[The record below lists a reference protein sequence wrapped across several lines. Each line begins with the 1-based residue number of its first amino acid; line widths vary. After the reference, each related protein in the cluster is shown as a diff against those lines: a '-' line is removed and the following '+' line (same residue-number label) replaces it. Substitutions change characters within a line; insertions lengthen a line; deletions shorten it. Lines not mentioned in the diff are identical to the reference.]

1 MADADHHDQG
11 QTYDVATRRTVL
23 RGALIAGVATP
34 LLAACS
40 SGGGGKSSTAAAGTG
55 GGGGGAA
62 REVPAPVVPGRGT
75 AAAPPRLSPT
85 TSDIPKGSGKIFGT
99 EGVVVTQP
107 KAGEF
112 KGFTNI
118 CTHMGCPVHD
128 VTTTIN
134 CICHG
139 SEYSIT
145 DGSVVRG
152 PATVALAAKPLK
164 VSGKDINLA

>member
-11 QTYDVATRRTVL
+11 QTCDVATRRTVL

-40 SGGGGKSSTAAAGTG
+40 SGGGGNSSTAAAGTG
-55 GGGGGAA
+55 GGGGGAGKGSA
-62 REVPAPVVPGRGT
+62 GAGGSGSGNGGGS
-75 AAAPPRLSPT
+75 APPLTT
-85 TSDIPKGSGKIFGT
+85 TSDIPTGSGKIFGT

>member
-1 MADADHHDQG
+1 MADDDHNDPGRTHDA
-11 QTYDVATRRTVL
+11 ATRRTVL

-40 SGGGGKSSTAAAGTG
+40 SGASDNSTSAAGTKPAGSG
-55 GGGGGAA
+55 GG
-62 REVPAPVVPGRGT
+62 T
-75 AAAPPRLSPT
+75 AQPLAKT
-85 TSDIPKGSGKIFGT
+85 TDIPKGSGKIFGD

-152 PATVALAAKPLK
+152 PATVALAAKTLK
-164 VSGKDINLA
+164 VSGQEIKLA

>member
-1 MADADHHDQG
+1 MPDNDQVETNDA
-11 QTYDVATRRTVL
+11 ATRRTVL

-34 LLAACS
+34 LLAACAS
-40 SGGGGKSSTAAAGTG
+40 AGTDKSSSAGSTRQAAGSPATKSG
-55 GGGGGAA
+55 SGSAGSGSANGGGGAA
-62 REVPAPVVPGRGT
+62 T
-75 AAAPPRLSPT
+75 LTNAA
-85 TSDIPKGSGKIFGT
+85 DIPKGSGKIFGT

-107 KAGEF
+107 TAGEF
-112 KGFTNI
+112 KAFSNI

-128 VTTTIN
+128 VTSTIN

-152 PATVALAAKPLK
+152 PATQSLPSKSLK
-164 VSGKDINLA
+164 VSGQEISLA

>member
-1 MADADHHDQG
+1 MADANHNDQG
-11 QTYDVATRRTVL
+11 QPHDVATRRTVL
-23 RGALIAGVATP
+23 QGALIAGVATP

-40 SGGGGKSSTAAAGTG
+40 SGGGDKSSTAAGTV
-55 GGGGGAA
+55 GGGASKGSA
-62 REVPAPVVPGRGT
+62 GAGGSGSGN
-75 AAAPPRLSPT
+75 AGGSAPPLTT
-85 TSDIPKGSGKIFGT
+85 TSDIPTGSGKIFGT

-145 DGSVVRG
+145 DGAVVRG

>member
-1 MADADHHDQG
+1 MADNDQG
-11 QTYDVATRRTVL
+11 DTRDVATRRTVL

-34 LLAACS
+34 LLAACASGNTDKTS
-40 SGGGGKSSTAAAGTG
+40 SAPGTKQAGPAGGGS
-55 GGGGGAA
+55 
-62 REVPAPVVPGRGT
+62 GT
-75 AAAPPRLSPT
+75 ALAT
-85 TSDIPKGSGKIFGT
+85 TADIPKGSGKIFGS

-107 KAGEF
+107 TAGEF
-112 KGFTNI
+112 KGFSNI
-118 CTHMGCPVHD
+118 CTHMGCPIHD

-152 PATVALAAKPLK
+152 PATQALPAKSLK
-164 VSGKDINLA
+164 VSGQKINLA

>member
-1 MADADHHDQG
+1 MLDNDQVETHDA
-11 QTYDVATRRTVL
+11 ATRRTVL

-34 LLAACS
+34 LLAACA
-40 SGGGGKSSTAAAGTG
+40 SGGADKASSAGATKQAAGPAATKSGTG
-55 GGGGGAA
+55 SAGSGSANGGGGAA
-62 REVPAPVVPGRGT
+62 ALTKT
-75 AAAPPRLSPT
+75 A
-85 TSDIPKGSGKIFGT
+85 DIPKGSGKIFDT

-107 KAGEF
+107 AAGEF
-112 KGFTNI
+112 KGFSNI

-152 PATVALAAKPLK
+152 PATQALPAKPLK
-164 VSGKDINLA
+164 VSGQEISLA